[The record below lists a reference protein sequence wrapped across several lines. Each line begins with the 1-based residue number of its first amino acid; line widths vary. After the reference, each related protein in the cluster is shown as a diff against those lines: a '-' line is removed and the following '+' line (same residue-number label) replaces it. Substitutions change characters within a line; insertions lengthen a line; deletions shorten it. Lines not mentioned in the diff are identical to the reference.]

1 LHCANHQ
8 GVPGIGVCVDCKKVV
23 CEPCTTRLQGR
34 NFCASCLSIR
44 VTPESTDE
52 GPDST
57 LARVAVLAL
66 GAASVALLWA
76 VGTGLGFLL
85 YLVG

>member
-1 LHCANHQ
+1 
-8 GVPGIGVCVDCKKVV
+8 
-23 CEPCTTRLQGR
+23 
-34 NFCASCLSIR
+34 

-76 VGTGLGFLL
+76 VGTGFGFLL